1 MSPRR
6 GGVAIAAAALVAA
19 VAAVGAG
26 GAGCGSSGGKP
37 DGGAAGGDGAAGRF
51 GMEAAAGDVDA
62 SHSGS
67 DDADA
72 RADQKA
78 DQRPDLAT
86 DFGPISDA
94 PTRCPTAAGAL
105 PATDPALTIDAYEG
119 TGRLDG
125 RIRSNGVFTVKE
137 QFDASGGGKFD
148 PVPAIDE
155 ACGAAAPGAA
165 HIRGRAASPGA
176 TYALVF
182 SSPMDGG
189 GPRLDHYDA
198 SGTKGVSFRIA
209 LGDASSSKL
218 VTLQV
223 NLAGSKWDYTKDVAI
238 GGTTWQTVTV
248 MWSDLDA
255 APGAPTF
262 DATALNQLVFPFSP
276 DTDVDVFLDD
286 LAFVK

>member
-1 MSPRR
+1 MR
-6 GGVAIAAAALVAA
+6 GAVAIAAAAAALTLGFVGCGGGGSKAGAGGMGGGGTGGAGAAAGSAGSGTAGAPPDGGADTAADAKPDQATDFGEPAPDVAIHCP
-19 VAAVGAG
+19 AAVGA
-26 GAGCGSSGGKP
+26 
-37 DGGAAGGDGAAGRF
+37 
-51 GMEAAAGDVDA
+51 
-62 SHSGS
+62 
-67 DDADA
+67 
-72 RADQKA
+72 
-78 DQRPDLAT
+78 
-86 DFGPISDA
+86 
-94 PTRCPTAAGAL
+94 L
-105 PATDPALTIDAYEG
+105 PAEDAALVIDDFEG
-119 TGRLDG
+119 TGKLDG
-125 RIRSNGVFTVKE
+125 RVRQTDAFSVRE
-137 QFDASGGGKFD
+137 QFDATASATFT
-148 PVPAIDE
+148 PPPAIE
-155 ACGAAAPGAA
+155 TSCGAAAPGAA
-165 HIRGRAASPGA
+165 HIRGRAADTGA
-176 TYALVF
+176 TFAVVF
-182 SSPMDGG
+182 STPAAGG
-189 GPRLDHYDA
+189 KPLDHYDA